1 MPKKFDFISPGV
13 QINEIDQSVLPADVV
28 EAGPI
33 IIGRAPKGPAMKP
46 IRINTLEDYI
56 SIFGSPY
63 PGGSSTG
70 DVWREGA
77 GSTAPSYAGYAAQS
91 WLASQTSGIT
101 MVRLL
106 GDQNQTN
113 KISSGKKPGWKLSGS
128 GATTSQATNST
139 AYGLFLINSSSTNAE
154 QTGVLGAVFYVDS
167 GYLAMIGT
175 NAKGDTVAADSGKAC
190 MFFESSGNDYEFT
203 MEIYN
208 ATDSTAAETKTFN
221 FDQNSDK
228 YIRKVFNTNPILT
241 TSGNTIK
248 TESKKTYWLGE
259 SFRRSVI
266 STVNSSSAGTCFGVI
281 APLEREDGPLNW
293 GDRQNSYKTARSGMV
308 ISDKE
313 TDQKDLFFVEMLL
326 DGEGVQKDYLI
337 AIEDLKPSN
346 DPLITSYGSFTLK
359 VLSMN
364 GGVLESYKNLNL
376 DENSP
381 NFIARRIGN
390 MKPSWDEEDRRYV
403 REKGEFPN
411 VSSYIRVEMSQEEYA
426 ADALP
431 FGFKGPGRP
440 KGFSIKDGDGIIL
453 NTAGDTNFTGS
464 FVRNGAA
471 QPTGNGGD
479 AEAWDGFAGGESPF
493 CKFNFPSI
501 PLRQNGTEG
510 FPANP
515 FKAYYGVRPK
525 YSSTSNINDPDY
537 IDYLRGIPGADHDN
551 VHKIS
556 DTTHYEH
563 SFVFTLDDILIS
575 GNTVTYTSAS
585 HDNTAGATA
594 SHTKNSGSAA
604 LIDKNVKQF
613 LMPVFG
619 GFDGFDVTE
628 KEPYNN
634 NLLLPAN
641 TDSNSS
647 LHYSINKALD
657 SVADSEIS
665 LGNMMLIPGIYKP
678 HITDKLIAT
687 CESRQD
693 ALALIDIESDYKS
706 KYEEDAT
713 ATDSKRKGDVAAAIS
728 ALKNRNL
735 NSSYA
740 AAYYPWVQVRDTLNN
755 DQFVWM
761 PSSIA
766 GLGAIAST
774 EATSELWFAPAGF
787 NRGGL
792 GNLGGPA
799 GPLVI
804 QARQRLDS
812 SQRDDLYQQGIN
824 PIASFPNEGVVI
836 FGQKTL
842 QKANSALDRINVRR
856 LMIFLKHRVGEVAKT
871 TLFQPNIQATWNSF
885 KGRVEPILSD
895 VQARF
900 GITEYRL
907 ILDESTTTPDL
918 VDRNILY
925 AKIFLKPARAIEFI
939 AIDFVITKSGAEL
952 V

>member
-1 MPKKFDFISPGV
+1 MPKKFDFISPGI

-46 IRINTLEDYI
+46 IRVNTLEDYL
-56 SIFGSPY
+56 SIFGAPY
-63 PGGSSTG
+63 AGGSSTG

-91 WLASQTSGIT
+91 WLASQTTGIT

-106 GDQNQTN
+106 GDEGDS
-113 KISSGKKPGWKLSGS
+113 ISSGTKPGWKLSGS

-139 AYGLFLINSSSTNAE
+139 AYGLFLINSSSANAD
-154 QTGVLGAVFYVDS
+154 QTGTLGAVFYVDS

-175 NAKGDTVAADSGKAC
+175 PASGGTVAANEGSGS
-190 MFFESSGNDYEFT
+190 MFFESSGDEYEFT

-208 ATDSTAAETKTFN
+208 ATDATAAETKVFN
-221 FDQNSDK
+221 FNQNSDK

-241 TSGNTIK
+241 TSGDTVK
-248 TESKKTYWLGE
+248 AGSKKTYWLGE
-259 SFRRSVI
+259 SFRRSVV
-266 STVNSSSAGTCFGVI
+266 STVNSSSAGECFAVI
-281 APLEREDGPLNW
+281 APLEREHGTLNW

-346 DPLITSYGSFTLK
+346 DPLITAYGSFTLK
-359 VLSMN
+359 VLSMS

-381 NFIARRIGN
+381 NFIARRIGD
-390 MKPSWDEEDRRYV
+390 MKPKWIESQRRYV
-403 REKGEFPN
+403 RDGGEYPN
-411 VSSYIRVEMSQEEYA
+411 VSSYIRVEMSEEEYA
-426 ADALP
+426 SDALP

-440 KGFSIKDGDGIIL
+440 KGFSIKDGQNQIQNL
-453 NTAGDTNFTGS
+453 AGNADFTGS
-464 FVRNGAA
+464 FVRNDAD
-471 QPTGNGGD
+471 QPTGDGGD
-479 AEAWDGFAGGESPF
+479 AEAWDGLSQASILL
-493 CKFNFPSI
+493 KFNFPSI

-525 YSSTSNINDPDY
+525 NSTTSNTNDPDY
-537 IDYLRGIPGADHDN
+537 LDYLRGIPGDDHGQVWN
-551 VHKIS
+551 VT
-556 DTTHYEH
+556 DTTHYEY
-563 SFVFTLDDILIS
+563 SFVFTLDDIVIS
-575 GNTVTYTSAS
+575 GNTVTYTSGS
-585 HDNTAGATA
+585 YVGSSYTFSNG
-594 SHTKNSGSAA
+594 TKGI
-604 LIDKNVKQF
+604 IDKNVKQF

-619 GFDGFDVTE
+619 GFDGLDVTE

-641 TDSNSS
+641 TDTNSS
-647 LHYSINKALD
+647 LHYSINKAID
-657 SVADSEIS
+657 SVSDSEIS
-665 LGNMMLIPGIYKP
+665 LGNMMMIPGIYKP

-693 ALALIDIESDYKS
+693 ALALIDIENDYKS
-706 KYEEDAT
+706 KYEENAEAAD
-713 ATDSKRKGDVAAAIS
+713 TDRKGDVASAIS
-728 ALKNRNL
+728 SLKNRNL

-740 AAYYPWVQVRDTLNN
+740 AAYYPWVQVKDTLNN
-755 DQFVWM
+755 NQYVWM

-856 LMIFLKHRVGEVAKT
+856 LMIFLKQRVGEVAKT
-871 TLFQPNIQATWNSF
+871 TLFQPNVQATWNSF
-885 KGRVEPILSD
+885 KGRVDPILSD
-895 VQARF
+895 VQSRF

-907 ILDESTTTPDL
+907 ILDETTTTPDL
-918 VDRNILY
+918 IDRNILY
-925 AKIFLKPARAIEFI
+925 AKIYLKPARAIEFI